1 MIRQPDY
8 DRAATCACRAL
19 VRAGVRTLPV
29 RPRALLAGM
38 ENVAPLTYDQAA
50 EALQM
55 KPRDFDRRAGDA
67 DAFTFREGGAKGA
80 RYVVCYRSGG
90 NPARLNFTL
99 AHELGHIALGHAAL
113 TAAEEA
119 EADCF
124 AEHLL
129 CPPPVLA
136 QLTSPEAVSRTCFV
150 SLSAARMIFLRRR
163 GQVDSIIER
172 EIDALLADCLRTIP
186 DEKCGNVRMLSND
199 PEECVNFHSS
209 ISKVAKK
216 Y

>member
-29 RPRALLAGM
+29 RPRALLGGM
-38 ENVAPLTYDQAA
+38 ENVALLTYDQAA
-50 EALQM
+50 EALEM
-55 KPRDFDRRAGDA
+55 ASRDFERRVGDA
-67 DAFTFREGGAKGA
+67 DAFTFREDGANGA
-80 RYVVCYRSGG
+80 RYVVCYRVGG

-99 AHELGHIALGHAAL
+99 AHELGHIALAHAAL

-136 QLTSPEAVSRTCFV
+136 RLTSPEAVCRACFV
-150 SLSAARMIFLRRR
+150 SLSAARMICQRRR
-163 GQVDSIIER
+163 GQVDAAIAGA
-172 EIDALLADCLRTIP
+172 IDALLTDHLRTIS
-186 DEKCGNVRMLSND
+186 DIKCKNIR
-199 PEECVNFHSS
+199 
-209 ISKVAKK
+209 
-216 Y
+216 